1 MQRPVPNLF
10 DPLKVGPLTLPNRIA
25 VSPMCQYSAQDG
37 SATDWHLQHL
47 MQFALARAGMVV
59 VEATAVERAGR
70 ITHKCLGIYSDAN
83 EAALGRAL
91 QAARS
96 VAAPGTAFAIQLAH
110 AGRKASVQPPFQ
122 GAQPLRSGEEPWTT
136 VAPSAIPFAEGWP
149 QPQALDAAGLD
160 ATLASFL
167 QAAERS
173 VRIGFD
179 AIELHAAHGYLLHQF
194 LSPLSNQR
202 SDQFGGALE
211 NRMRFP
217 LQAAAAI
224 RAVVP
229 RSLALGARI
238 SASDWAE
245 GGFSL
250 AEAIAFARALKAH
263 GYDYVCVSSGN
274 VVASKIPFAPGFQV
288 PLAEKVRA
296 GAGLITRA
304 VGMIVEP
311 MQAQEIVASGK
322 ADMVALARAFLD
334 DPRWVWHAAER
345 LGASIP
351 YPPQYARAAPQA
363 WPGAQ
368 LARAAG
374 QSPR

>member
-1 MQRPVPNLF
+1 VPNLF
-10 DPLKVGPLTLPNRIA
+10 DPLKVGPLTLANRIV

-83 EAALGRAL
+83 EAALGRAVK
-91 QAARS
+91 AARG

-110 AGRKASVQPPFQ
+110 AGRKASVQAPFD
-122 GAQPLRSGEEPWTT
+122 GAQPLRAGENPWTT
-136 VAPSAIPFAEGWP
+136 LAPSAIPFAEGWP
-149 QPQALDAAGLD
+149 TPQALDAAGMD
-160 ATLASFL
+160 AILASFL

-194 LSPLSNQR
+194 LSPLANRR
-202 SDQFGGALE
+202 SDAFGGSLE

-229 RSLALGARI
+229 RSIALGARI
-238 SASDWAE
+238 SGSDWAD
-245 GGFSL
+245 GGL
-250 AEAIAFARALKAH
+250 GIDEAVAFARALRAH

-296 GAGLITRA
+296 GSGLVTRA
-304 VGMIVEP
+304 VGMIIKP
-311 MQAQEIVASGK
+311 TQAQEIVASGK

-334 DPRWVWHAAER
+334 DPRWVWHAADR
-345 LGASIP
+345 LGAAIA

-363 WPGAQ
+363 WPGAH
-368 LARAAG
+368 LARAAWAERA
-374 QSPR
+374 P